1 MVDAVFPSGVPPRI
15 QRLIRPSVAD
25 ALVEDFKVG
34 PILAFGPVKR
44 PPRVAVS
51 DQGEPDAW
59 TATVGDLWPGDS
71 TRALLALAT
80 PGVRRMID
88 SDGLHSAEIYLDD
101 LQDHAA
107 IAAAEALRPPED
119 TGPVM
124 CLTASVPS
132 GLRSLITR
140 HETPP
145 FHYLRGTLAEQV
157 AELVD
162 LGAAGIW
169 GLRWRNQ
176 SVSSVVW
183 VSEARWTGTAAQATA
198 IALQLGAPASW
209 HACMDALSTHGLEGY
224 PDAIEL
230 LPDGSADV
238 TVGVIH
244 RRQ

>member
-1 MVDAVFPSGVPPRI
+1 MPSFRARYPKTR
-15 QRLIRPSVAD
+15 RFRPSVAD

-34 PILAFGPVKR
+34 PILALGLSNV
-44 PPRVAVS
+44 PPVAVS

-59 TATVGDLWPGDS
+59 TAAVGDLWPGDS

-119 TGPVM
+119 TGPAMPHRLGPVG
-124 CLTASVPS
+124 TP
-132 GLRSLITR
+132 SLITR

-169 GLRWRNQ
+169 GPRWRNQ

-183 VSEARWTGTAAQATA
+183 ASEARWTGTAAQATA
-198 IALQLGAPASW
+198 IALQPAPPHPGTLHGCAEHARSGGPSRCHRASFPT
-209 HACMDALSTHGLEGY
+209 D
-224 PDAIEL
+224 
-230 LPDGSADV
+230 
-238 TVGVIH
+238 
-244 RRQ
+244 RRT

>member
-1 MVDAVFPSGVPPRI
+1 M
-15 QRLIRPSVAD
+15 
-25 ALVEDFKVG
+25 
-34 PILAFGPVKR
+34 
-44 PPRVAVS
+44 
-51 DQGEPDAW
+51 
-59 TATVGDLWPGDS
+59 
-71 TRALLALAT
+71 
-80 PGVRRMID
+80 
-88 SDGLHSAEIYLDD
+88 
-101 LQDHAA
+101 
-107 IAAAEALRPPED
+107 
-119 TGPVM
+119 
-124 CLTASVPS
+124 
-132 GLRSLITR
+132 
-140 HETPP
+140 
-145 FHYLRGTLAEQV
+145 
-157 AELVD
+157 D